1 MVASWPDVAGLR
13 WLCNMVPT
21 QRVSGCGVHIKSF
34 QNLFWGLHPLPACQV
49 APCRA

>member
-1 MVASWPDVAGLR
+1 MYESGALLGGVVASWPDVAGLR

-34 QNLFWGLHPLPACQV
+34 QNLF
-49 APCRA
+49 